1 MVRTLGGSIM
11 QVGDLFR
18 YIDRY
23 DNYLIGYGSI
33 GLIVEPKN
41 KSGQYYVFINGRN
54 YLLPFHHIEEIK

>member
-1 MVRTLGGSIM
+1 M

-33 GLIVEPKN
+33 GLIVKPKN
-41 KSGQYYVFINGRN
+41 RSGLFYVLINGRN
-54 YLLPFHHIEEIK
+54 YWLPYHHVEEIK